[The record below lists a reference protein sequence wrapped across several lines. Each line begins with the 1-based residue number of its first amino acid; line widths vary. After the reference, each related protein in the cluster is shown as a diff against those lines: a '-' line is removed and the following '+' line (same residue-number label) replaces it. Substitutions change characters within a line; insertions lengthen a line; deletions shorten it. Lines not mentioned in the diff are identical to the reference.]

1 MQLLRLEEVSETD
14 GDQRDLAYRAYW
26 LIFWVIIF
34 LGCGMAAA
42 VASPMSRGCDLENLK
57 RYPMSHALQAR
68 SVKITSP
75 NLAAGDNWT
84 TAPDGLLTF
93 FVLPNSVFVDD
104 LIAVLDTE
112 GLAAHAALPS

>member
-1 MQLLRLEEVSETD
+1 MQPYKHRSRENLRRAAQGYGMQILRLEEASETD

-57 RYPMSHALQAR
+57 HYPMSHAL
-68 SVKITSP
+68 
-75 NLAAGDNWT
+75 
-84 TAPDGLLTF
+84 
-93 FVLPNSVFVDD
+93 
-104 LIAVLDTE
+104 
-112 GLAAHAALPS
+112 